1 MGQRKPEEVRTG
13 QILPTMRQSRWDLGM
28 NMFMRHIF
36 ITKGRHQIKMDG
48 QRAQGNQQK
57 N

>member
-57 N
+57 I